1 MDTSYLDKYNDALN
15 KQRLQLESYIS
26 THTGSVPVPTGDI
39 GGEDRKRIF

>member
-26 THTGSVPVPTGDI
+26 THTGSVPVPT
-39 GGEDRKRIF
+39 ETS